1 MSTRRSG
8 PGKTFLFGF
17 TLAVAAA
24 TVILLPCPTAAQAVS
39 GVISGNVA
47 DPQGQVIPGA
57 TLTIV
62 SEATN
67 DARVTVSDGN
77 GSFQVTNLQ
86 PGSYTVRVEMPSFR
100 TLERKNVVLSAG
112 ERLSVGTLTLDIG
125 SLGETVVVEARGT
138 QVNVAET
145 QHSGLITSR
154 QIEQV
159 QVLGRDVTSIMRLLP
174 GVRYENTVDSLGMS
188 FGTDVPNVGGARRDW
203 SNVIVDG
210 VVANEVGASN
220 LMAQQINLDAIAE
233 VRVLLNS
240 YRAEYGRAG
249 GGQVQIVSK
258 SGTSNYHG
266 NLYYYGRNEAL
277 NATDF
282 FVNRANAKKPR
293 YRFNTYGAN
302 LGGPVPKLDKKLFF
316 FYSLE
321 APLVSRPG
329 QLRNWTMPTAAEMS
343 GDFSQTLDS
352 QGRLINIKDPLR
364 EGACNAVTGGPG
376 CFPGNII
383 PAARINSN
391 GRALLNMLPRA
402 NNFDRTFTQGQ
413 FNYSTQ
419 ENAENPK
426 MNNVVR
432 VDWRPSSNDS
442 LYFTFKD
449 WYSDQR
455 GSEITAGPAKWGFF
469 NTHYL
474 NTDRGV
480 SANYAKIIRS
490 NLVLD
495 TDFGT
500 RQQTEQ
506 FYPLTQGDW
515 DRINRDNVG
524 FTVGQFHPE
533 LNPRNVIPKV
543 NFNVPNSPNF
553 TFDNRLVDEGQAWLT
568 SIRTNLTWIK
578 GNHSFK
584 GGYYFEQSRNS
595 EGNGGVGAGPWAGEF
610 TFNTDTSNP
619 FDTNYS
625 YANALLGTFR
635 EYREID
641 AFSEVKGK
649 RYISEFY
656 LQDTWKASPRITL
669 DYGVRFLW
677 YTPWYSTQ
685 PAAVFVPERYDP
697 AKAPRLYQPA
707 RINNTNV
714 AFDPVTGQT
723 LANVFV
729 GSFVPGTGDRYN
741 GMVSSSDPNYPRG
754 FRDNQGIEP
763 EPRLGFAWDLTGD
776 GKTAV
781 HSSVGLYHNPHVNAN
796 GMDAMA
802 RNPPAQNTPSINYG
816 TMDTLLAAGA
826 QGAFS
831 NRPSDVFGVERDAK
845 TPKSYNYSVGVQRDI
860 GWGTVIDV
868 TYAGFQM
875 RNAEM
880 ATSINAVPDGAR
892 FLDVNPQNANPQNP
906 TAAKPAEFLRPYLGY
921 QNITIREHFGTGT
934 YNSLQVQLNR
944 RYIRGLQFAVA
955 YTFGKT
961 VTDGT
966 NGNPPGFNTL
976 RTQTFWNE
984 GPSTSTQLHNLVIN
998 YTWDVPN
1005 GSGLW
1010 NNLLTRGLLDG
1021 WQLSGDTAF
1030 VSGDWAGGATPAG
1043 ANISLST
1050 TDNFN
1055 FTGGDVAARPNVRGN
1070 GLCTNGNCDPTP
1082 GGSGSYFDVSAY
1094 SRPSGRGDIGNAP
1107 ASYYRM
1113 PKIVLSNMSI
1123 FKNFQWG
1130 GGKRIQFRWEAYNV
1144 FNQVNWD
1151 MLNTNAQFN
1160 SDGLQVNAAF
1170 GQATRA
1176 RAPRVMQGAI
1186 RFSF

>member
-1 MSTRRSG
+1 MCRPRSG
-8 PGKTFLFGF
+8 SLRWL
-17 TLAVAAA
+17 LAAVVTA
-24 TVILLPCPTAAQAVS
+24 VLLPCFAMAQAVT
-39 GVISGNVA
+39 GTISGTVV
-47 DPQGQVIPGA
+47 DQQGQVIPGA
-57 TLTIV
+57 SVTVTN
-62 SEATN
+62 EANN
-67 DARVTVSDGN
+67 DARPAVSDARGD
-77 GSFQVTNLQ
+77 FQVTNLQ
-86 PGSYTVRVEMPSFR
+86 PGMYTVRIALESFR
-100 TLERKNVVLSAG
+100 TLERKNIVLSAA
-112 ERLSVGTLTLDIG
+112 ERLSVGNLALEVG
-125 SLGETVVVEARGT
+125 SVGETVTVEATGT
-138 QVNVAET
+138 HVNTAET
-145 QHSGLITSR
+145 QHSGVITAT

-233 VRVLLNS
+233 VKILLNT

-249 GGQVQIVSK
+249 GGQVQIVTK
-258 SGTSNYHG
+258 SGGSSYRG
-266 NLYYYGRNEAL
+266 NLYYYGRHENL
-277 NATDF
+277 NANNF
-282 FVNRANAKKPR
+282 FLNRQNVAKPR

-302 LGGPVPKLDKKLFF
+302 LGGPVPGGSKKVFF

-329 QLRNWTMPTAAEMS
+329 PLRNWTMPTARELQ

-364 EGACNAVTGGPG
+364 EGTCSPTAGGPA

-383 PAARINSN
+383 PPNRINRN
-391 GRALLNMLPRA
+391 GLALLNMLPRA
-402 NNFDRTFTQGQ
+402 TNFDRAFTQGQ
-413 FNYSTQ
+413 FNHSTQ

-432 VDWRPSSNDS
+432 VDWRPSARDS
-442 LYFTFKD
+442 FYFTFKD

-480 SANYAKIIRS
+480 SANYTRIIRA

-495 TDFGT
+495 SDIGT

-543 NFNVPNSPNF
+543 TFGGGGLSNLPGFS
-553 TFDNRLVDEGQAWLT
+553 FDNRLVDQGEAWLT
-568 SIRTNLTWIK
+568 SLRSNLTWLK
-578 GNHSFK
+578 GRHSYKAGF
-584 GGYYFEQSRNS
+584 YLEQSRNS
-595 EGNGGVGAGPWAGEF
+595 EGNGGVGAGPWAGQF
-610 TFNTDTSNP
+610 AFNVDSSNP
-619 FDTNYS
+619 VDTNNT
-625 YANALLGTFR
+625 YANALIGSFR
-635 EYREID
+635 DYTEID

-649 RYISEFY
+649 RLLSEFY
-656 LQDTWKASPRITL
+656 VQDTWRATQRLTF
-669 DYGVRFLW
+669 DFGVRFLW
-677 YTPWYSTQ
+677 YEPWHSTQ

-697 AKAPRLYQPA
+697 ARAPRLYQPA
-707 RINNTNV
+707 RVNNV
-714 AFDPVTGQT
+714 AVALDPVTGQT
-723 LANVFV
+723 LPNVFV

-741 GMVSSSDPNYPRG
+741 GMVSSSDPNYPKG
-754 FRDNQGIEP
+754 FRDSQGIEP
-763 EPRLGFAWDLTGD
+763 EPRFGLAWDIAGD
-776 GKTAV
+776 GKTAL
-781 HSSVGLYHNPHVNAN
+781 HASAGIYHNPHVNAN

-802 RNPPAQNTPSINYG
+802 RNPPAQNTPSIFYG
-816 TMDTLLAAGA
+816 TMDTLLSAGA

-831 NRPSDVFGVERDAK
+831 NRPSGVFGIERDAK
-845 TPKSYNYSVGVQRDI
+845 TPTSYNYSIGVQREL

-875 RNAEM
+875 RNAEIQR
-880 ATSINAVPDGAR
+880 SINSVPDGAR

-906 TAAKPAEFLRPYLGY
+906 ASAKPNEFLRPYLGY
-921 QNITIREHFGTGT
+921 QDINIREHFGTGY
-934 YNSLQVQLNR
+934 YNALQVQLNR

-955 YTFGKT
+955 YTLGKT
-961 VTDGT
+961 ITDGT
-966 NGNPPGFNTL
+966 SGNPPGQNSL
-976 RTQTFWNE
+976 RPGKAWNE
-984 GPSTSTQLHNLVIN
+984 GPATSTQLHNLVVS

-1005 GSGLW
+1005 GSRMW
-1010 NNLLTRGLLDG
+1010 NTWLTRGLLDG
-1021 WQLSGDTAF
+1021 WQFSGDTGL
-1030 VSGDWAGGATPAG
+1030 VSGDWAGV
-1043 ANISLST
+1043 ANVST
-1050 TDNFN
+1050 TDNFD
-1055 FTGGDVAARPNVRGN
+1055 FTGSEVGARPNVSGDVV
-1070 GLCTNGNCDPTP
+1070 CTTGNCDPTP
-1082 GGSGSYFDVSAY
+1082 GAGGSYFNIAAF
-1094 SRPSGRGDIGNAP
+1094 SRPTGRGDIGNAP
-1107 ASYYRM
+1107 VTFYRM
-1113 PKIVLSNMSI
+1113 PKIVLSNMSV
-1123 FKNFQWG
+1123 FKNFQLG
-1130 GGKRIQFRWEAYNV
+1130 GGRRIQFRWEAYNV

-1151 MLNTNAQFN
+1151 ELNTTAQFN
-1160 SDGLQVNAAF
+1160 AQGQQVNANF

-1176 RAPRVMQGAI
+1176 RAARVMQGAI
-1186 RFSF
+1186 RFTF

>member
-1 MSTRRSG
+1 MSRFGSG
-8 PGKTFLFGF
+8 VLPLVLVVVLSP
-17 TLAVAAA
+17 LASPRPAE
-24 TVILLPCPTAAQAVS
+24 AQAVA
-39 GVISGNVA
+39 GTISGTVV
-47 DPQGQVIPGA
+47 DQQGQIIPGA

-62 SEATN
+62 NEATN
-67 DARVTVSDGN
+67 DTRLSVSDERGN
-77 GSFQVTNLQ
+77 FQITNLQ
-86 PGSYTVRVEMPSFR
+86 PNSYTVRIEMQGFR
-100 TLERKNVVLSAG
+100 THERKNVVLSAG
-112 ERLSVGTLTLDIG
+112 ERLSVGTVALQVG
-125 SLGETVVVEARGT
+125 GLGETVTVEARGS

-145 QHSGLITSR
+145 QHSGVITSR

-188 FGTDVPNVGGARRDW
+188 FGTSVPNVGGARRDW

-210 VVANEVGASN
+210 VISNEVGNSG

-233 VRVLLNS
+233 VRILLNS

-258 SGTSNYHG
+258 GGTSQYRG
-266 NLYYYGRNEAL
+266 NLYYYGRHESL
-277 NATDF
+277 NATNF
-282 FVNRANAKKPR
+282 FINRANADKPR

-302 LGGPVPKLDKKLFF
+302 LGGPVPRLNDKLFF
-316 FYSLE
+316 FYSME

-329 QLRNWTMPTAAEMS
+329 PLRNWTMPTDREMQ

-352 QGRLINIKDPLR
+352 QGRLIHIRDPLR
-364 EGACNAVTGGPG
+364 QGACNAVSGGPA

-383 PAARINSN
+383 PADRINSS
-391 GRALLNMLPRA
+391 GRALLNVLPRA

-419 ENAENPK
+419 ENADNPK
-426 MNNVVR
+426 LNNIVR
-432 VDWRPSSNDS
+432 VDWRPNGSDS
-442 LYFTFKD
+442 FYFTFKD

-480 SANYAKIIRS
+480 SANYTKIIQS

-506 FYPLTQGDW
+506 FYPLTDRDW
-515 DRINRDNVG
+515 ERINRDNVG
-524 FTVGQFHPE
+524 FTAGQFHPE

-543 NFNVPNSPNF
+543 NFNVPMSPNF

-578 GNHSFK
+578 GSHSFK
-584 GGYYFEQSRNS
+584 GGFYFEQSRNS
-595 EGNGGVGAGPWAGEF
+595 EGSGGVGAGPWAGEIF
-610 TFNTDTSNP
+610 FNTDTNNP

-625 YANALLGTFR
+625 YANALIGSFR

-656 LQDTWKASPRITL
+656 LQDTWKATRRLTF

-697 AKAPRLYQPA
+697 ARAPRMYEPA
-707 RINNTNV
+707 RINNVNV
-714 AFDPVTGQT
+714 ARDPVTGEVRP
-723 LANVFV
+723 NVFV

-741 GMVSSSDPNYPRG
+741 GMVTSSDPNYPKG
-754 FRDNQGIEP
+754 FRENQGIEP
-763 EPRLGFAWDLTGD
+763 EPRLGLAWDITGD
-776 GKTAV
+776 SKTAL
-781 HSSVGLYHNPHVNAN
+781 HTSVGLYHNPHVNAN
-796 GMDAMA
+796 GLDAMA
-802 RNPPAQNTPSINYG
+802 RNPPAQNTPSIIYS
-816 TMDTLLAAGA
+816 TLDTFLAAGG

-831 NRPSDVFGVERDAK
+831 NRPSAVFGVERDAK
-845 TPKSYNYSVGVQRDI
+845 TPKSYNYSIGVQREI
-860 GWGTVIDV
+860 GWGTVLDV

-875 RNAEM
+875 RNGEIGL
-880 ATSINAVPDGAR
+880 SINSVPDGAR
-892 FLDVNPQNANPQNP
+892 FLDINPQNANPQNP
-906 TAAKPAEFLRPYLGY
+906 TTPKPSEFLRPYLGY
-921 QNITIREHFGTGT
+921 QDITIRQHFGRAS
-934 YNSLQVQLNR
+934 YNALQVQLNR

-955 YTFGKT
+955 YTLGKT
-961 VTDGT
+961 ITDGT
-966 NGNPPGFNTL
+966 SGTPPSQNSL
-976 RTQTFWNE
+976 RPSDAWNE
-984 GPSTSTQLHNLVIN
+984 GPDTSTQLHNLVLN

-1005 GSGLW
+1005 GSRMW
-1010 NNLLTRGLLDG
+1010 NNALMRGLLDG

-1030 VSGDWAGGATPAG
+1030 VSGDWAGAST
-1043 ANISLST
+1043 ST
-1050 TDNFN
+1050 TDNFD
-1055 FTGGDVAARPNVRGN
+1055 FTGGDGGTRPRIN
-1070 GLCTNGNCDPTP
+1070 GDPADAVCTSGNCDPTP
-1082 GGSGSYFDVSAY
+1082 GGGGSYFNISTF
-1094 SRPSGRGDIGNAP
+1094 SRLTGRGDIGNAP
-1107 ASYYRM
+1107 VTFYRL

-1123 FKNFQWG
+1123 FKNFQLG

-1144 FNQVNWD
+1144 FNQVNWS
-1151 MLNTNAQFN
+1151 LINTTAQFN
-1160 SDGLQVNAAF
+1160 PAGEMVNASF
-1170 GQATRA
+1170 GQATQA
-1176 RAPRVMQGAI
+1176 RDARVMQGAV

>member
-1 MSTRRSG
+1 M
-8 PGKTFLFGF
+8 
-17 TLAVAAA
+17 VAAA
-24 TVILLPCPTAAQAVS
+24 VTLLPRSSAAQAVS
-39 GVISGNVA
+39 GTISGNVA

-57 TLTIV
+57 TLTIIN
-62 SEATN
+62 EATN
-67 DARVTVSDGN
+67 DSRLTVSAGN
-77 GSFQVTNLQ
+77 GGFQITNLQ
-86 PGSYTVRVEMPSFR
+86 PGTYTVKVEMPSFR

-145 QHSGLITSR
+145 QHSGLITAK

-282 FVNRANAKKPR
+282 FVNRANAEKPR

-302 LGGPVPKLDKKLFF
+302 LGGPVPKLDRKLFF
-316 FYSLE
+316 FYSME

-329 QLRNWTMPTAAEMS
+329 PLRNWMMPTDREMQ

-364 EGACNAVTGGPG
+364 EGACNAVSGGPG

-383 PAARINSN
+383 PANRLNAS

-402 NNFDRTFTQGQ
+402 NNFDRTFTQGL

-419 ENAENPK
+419 ENADNPK
-426 MNNVVR
+426 LNNVVR
-432 VDWRPSSNDS
+432 VDWRPSPNDS
-442 LYFTFKD
+442 FYFTFKD
-449 WYSDQR
+449 WYSDQK

-480 SANYAKIIRS
+480 SANYAKIIKS

-495 TDFGT
+495 TDFGI

-506 FYPLTQGDW
+506 FYPLTDGDW
-515 DRINRDNVG
+515 DRIDRANVG
-524 FTVGQFHPE
+524 FNVGQFHPE

-543 NFNVPNSPNF
+543 TFSTATNHTFPNY

-568 SIRTNLTWIK
+568 SIRSNLTWIR

-584 GGYYFEQSRNS
+584 GGVYFEQSRNS

-610 TFNTDTSNP
+610 TFSTDTSNP
-619 FDTNYS
+619 FETNYP
-625 YANALLGTFR
+625 YASALIGSFSS
-635 EYREID
+635 YREID

-656 LQDTWKASPRITL
+656 LQDTWKANRRLTL
-669 DYGVRFLW
+669 DYGLRFLW

-685 PAAVFVPERYDP
+685 PASVFVPERYDP

-707 RINNTNV
+707 RINNVNV
-714 AFDPVTGQT
+714 ALDPVTGQT
-723 LANVFV
+723 LPNVFV

-741 GMVSSSDPNYPRG
+741 GMVTSDDPNYPKG
-754 FRDNQGIEP
+754 FRDSQGLEP
-763 EPRLGFAWDLTGD
+763 EPRLGLAWDIAGD
-776 GKTAV
+776 AKTAL
-781 HSSVGLYHNPHVNAN
+781 HASVGLYHNPHVNAN
-796 GMDAMA
+796 GLDAMA
-802 RNPPAQNTPSINYG
+802 RNPPSQNTPSIIYG
-816 TMDTLLAAGA
+816 TMDTLLAVGA

-831 NRPSDVFGVERDAK
+831 NRPSDAFGIQRDAP
-845 TPKSYNYSVGVQRDI
+845 TPKSYNYSVGVQREL

-875 RNAEM
+875 RDAEM
-880 ATSINAVPDGAR
+880 NSTINSVPDRAR
-892 FLDVNPQNANPQNP
+892 FLDENPQNADPRNL

-955 YTFGKT
+955 YTLGNT
-961 VTDGT
+961 TSDGT
-966 NGNPPGFNTL
+966 NYNTIRPGAA
-976 RTQTFWNE
+976 WNE
-984 GPSTSTQLHNLVIN
+984 GPTSSTQLHTLVLN

-1005 GSGLW
+1005 GSGMW
-1010 NNLLTRGLLDG
+1010 NNMLTRGLLDG
-1021 WQLSGDTAF
+1021 WQLSGDTGF
-1030 VSGDWAGGATPAG
+1030 VSGDWSGAGT
-1043 ANISLST
+1043 LST

-1055 FTGGDVAARPNVRGN
+1055 FTGGDVAARPNVSGD
-1070 GLCTNGNCDPTP
+1070 GTCTSGNCDPTP
-1082 GGSGSYFDVSAY
+1082 GGTGSYFDS
-1094 SRPSGRGDIGNAP
+1094 SLWTRPSGRGDIGNAP
-1107 ASYYRM
+1107 VTFYRL

-1123 FKNFQWG
+1123 FKNFQLG

-1144 FNQVNWD
+1144 FNQVNWS
-1151 MLNTNAQFN
+1151 AIN
-1160 SDGLQVNAAF
+1160 SNPQYNEAGVQVNQNF
-1170 GQATRA
+1170 GQATSA
-1176 RAPRVMQGAI
+1176 RAPRIMQGAI
-1186 RFSF
+1186 RFTF

>member
-1 MSTRRSG
+1 MSRFSS
-8 PGKTFLFGF
+8 KAQLVLL
-17 TLAVAAA
+17 LAVAAVLLPRVTAGQAVTGTISGTVTDQQGSVIAGA
-24 TVILLPCPTAAQAVS
+24 TV
-39 GVISGNVA
+39 
-47 DPQGQVIPGA
+47 
-57 TLTIV
+57 TITN
-62 SEATN
+62 EATN
-67 DARVTVSDGN
+67 DPRVVVTDERGD
-77 GSFQVTNLQ
+77 FQATNLQ
-86 PGSYTVRVEMPSFR
+86 PGSYTARVELASFR
-100 TLERKNVVLSAG
+100 SYERKNIILSAA
-112 ERLSVGTLTLDIG
+112 ERLSIGTVVLQVGT
-125 SLGETVVVEARGT
+125 LGETVTVEARGT
-138 QVNVAET
+138 HVNVAET
-145 QHSGLITSR
+145 QHSGVITAT

-233 VRVLLNS
+233 VRILLNS
-240 YRAEYGRAG
+240 YRAEFGRAG

-258 SGTSNYHG
+258 SGSSSYRG
-266 NLYYYGRNEAL
+266 NLYYYGRHENL
-277 NATDF
+277 NATNF
-282 FVNRANAKKPR
+282 FLNRQNVDKPR

-302 LGGPVPKLDKKLFF
+302 LGGPVPRSKKLFF

-321 APLVSRPG
+321 APRVSRPG
-329 QLRNWTMPTAAEMS
+329 PLRNWTMPTAAELR

-383 PAARINSN
+383 PSSRFDSN
-391 GRALLNMLPRA
+391 GLALLNMLPRA
-402 NNFDRTFTQGQ
+402 NNFDRAFTQGQ

-432 VDWRPSSNDS
+432 VDWRPSATDS
-442 LYFTFKD
+442 FYFTFKD

-480 SANYAKIIRS
+480 SANYSKILRS
-490 NLVLD
+490 NLVVD
-495 TDFGT
+495 TDVGT

-515 DRINRDNVG
+515 DRITRSNVG
-524 FTVGQFHPE
+524 FTLGQFHPE
-533 LNPRNVIPKV
+533 LNPLNVIPKV

-553 TFDNRLVDEGQAWLT
+553 TFDNRLVDQGEAWLT
-568 SIRTNLTWIK
+568 SIRSNLTWIR
-578 GNHSFK
+578 GSHSFK
-584 GGYYFEQSRNS
+584 TGFYFEQSRNS
-595 EGNGGVGAGPWAGEF
+595 EGNGGVGAGPWAGQF
-610 TFNTDTSNP
+610 TFNTDTNNP

-625 YANALLGTFR
+625 YANALIGSFR
-635 EYREID
+635 DYTEID
-641 AFSEVKGK
+641 AFSEVIGK
-649 RYISEFY
+649 RYITEFY
-656 LQDTWKASPRITL
+656 AQDTWRATRRLTV
-669 DYGVRFLW
+669 DYGVRFLF

-697 AKAPRLYQPA
+697 ARAPRLYQPA
-707 RINNTNV
+707 RINNVNV

-723 LANVFV
+723 LPNVFV

-741 GMVSSSDPNYPRG
+741 GMVTNADPNYPKG
-754 FRDNQGIEP
+754 FRDSQGIEP
-763 EPRLGFAWDLTGD
+763 EPRLGFAWDITGD
-776 GKTAV
+776 NKTGLHA
-781 HSSVGLYHNPHVNAN
+781 SVGVYHNPHVNAN

-816 TMDTLLAAGA
+816 TMDTLLALGA

-831 NRPSDVFGVERDAK
+831 NRPSSVFGVERDAK
-845 TPKSYNYSVGVQRDI
+845 TPTSYNYSLGVQREL
-860 GWGTVIDV
+860 GWGTVLDV

-875 RNAEM
+875 LHAEIQK
-880 ATSINAVPDGAR
+880 SINAVPDGAR

-906 TAAKPAEFLRPYLGY
+906 TTAKPSEFLRPYLGY
-921 QNITIREHFGTGT
+921 QDINIREHFGTGH

-955 YTFGKT
+955 YTLGKT
-961 VTDGT
+961 ITDGT
-966 NGNPPGFNTL
+966 SGNPPGQNSL
-976 RTQTFWNE
+976 RLGKAWNE
-984 GPSTSTQLHNLVIN
+984 GPSTSTQLQNLVVS

-1005 GSGLW
+1005 GSRLVNGWLA
-1010 NNLLTRGLLDG
+1010 RGLLDG
-1021 WQLSGDTAF
+1021 WQFSGDTGL
-1030 VSGDWAGGATPAG
+1030 VSGDWNGAST
-1043 ANISLST
+1043 ST
-1050 TDNFN
+1050 TDNFD
-1055 FTGGDVAARPNVRGN
+1055 FTGGDGGTRPRISGNV
-1070 GLCTNGNCDPTP
+1070 LCTSGNCDPTP
-1082 GGSGSYFDVSAY
+1082 GAGGSYFNIAAF
-1094 SRPSGRGDIGNAP
+1094 SRLTGRGDIGNAP
-1107 ASYYRM
+1107 VTFYRM

-1123 FKNFQWG
+1123 FKNFQVG
-1130 GGKRIQFRWEAYNV
+1130 GGRRIQFRWEAYNV

-1151 MLNTNAQFN
+1151 AINTNAQFN
-1160 SDGLQVNAAF
+1160 PQGEMVNANF
-1170 GQATRA
+1170 GQATSA
-1176 RAPRVMQGAI
+1176 RNARIMQGAI
-1186 RFSF
+1186 RFTF

>member
-1 MSTRRSG
+1 MLRQRSG
-8 PGKTFLFGF
+8 LLRSLLATSCMV
-17 TLAVAAA
+17 TLPHLV
-24 TVILLPCPTAAQAVS
+24 AAQAVTGIVS
-39 GVISGNVA
+39 GTVV
-47 DPQGQVIPGA
+47 DPQGQVVPGA
-57 TLTIV
+57 T
-62 SEATN
+62 
-67 DARVTVSDGN
+67 VTVIDERTNNPRAAVTDDKGD
-77 GSFQVTNLQ
+77 FQVTNLQ
-86 PGSYTVRVEMPSFR
+86 PSTYTVKVELASFR
-100 TLERKNVVLSAG
+100 TYERKNVVLSAA
-112 ERLSVGTLTLDIG
+112 ERLSVGRIVLDVG
-125 SLGETVVVEARGT
+125 SVGETVTVEARGT
-138 QVNVAET
+138 HVNTAET
-145 QHSGLITSR
+145 QHSGLITST
-154 QIEQV
+154 QIEQI

-233 VRVLLNS
+233 VKVLLNS

-258 SGTSNYHG
+258 SGGSQYRG
-266 NLYYYGRNEAL
+266 NLYYYGRHEKL

-282 FVNRANAKKPR
+282 FVNRANADKPR

-302 LGGPVPKLDKKLFF
+302 LGGPVPGKREKLFF

-321 APLVSRPG
+321 APLVNRPG
-329 QLRNWTMPTAAEMS
+329 PLRNWTMPTEAELR

-352 QGRLINIKDPLR
+352 QGRLIYLRDPQR
-364 EGACNAVTGGPG
+364 EGACNAVTGGPA

-383 PAARINSN
+383 PANRINTN
-391 GRALLNMLPRA
+391 GLALLKMLPRA
-402 NNFDRTFTQGQ
+402 NNFNRTFTQGQ

-432 VDWRPSSNDS
+432 LDWRPSATDS

-474 NTDRGV
+474 NTDRGGSV
-480 SANYAKIIRS
+480 NYTKIFKS
-490 NLVLD
+490 NLVSD
-495 TDFGT
+495 TDFGI

-515 DRINRDNVG
+515 DRINRTNVG
-524 FTVGQFHPE
+524 FNVGQFHPE

-553 TFDNRLVDEGQAWLT
+553 TFDNRLVDQGEAWLT
-568 SIRTNLTWIK
+568 SLRTNLTWIR
-578 GNHSFK
+578 GSHSLK
-584 GGYYFEQSRNS
+584 GGFYYELSQNS
-595 EGNGGVGAGPWAGEF
+595 EGSGGVGAGPWAGQ
-610 TFNTDTSNP
+610 FNFSTDTSNP

-625 YANALLGTFR
+625 FANALTGAFQSYT
-635 EYREID
+635 EID
-641 AFSEVKGK
+641 AFSEVIGK

-656 LQDTWKASPRITL
+656 LQDTWKASRRLTL

-677 YTPWYSTQ
+677 YTPWYSEK

-707 RINNTNV
+707 RINNVNV
-714 AFDPVTGQT
+714 ALDPVTGQT
-723 LANVFV
+723 LPNVYV

-741 GMVSSSDPNYPRG
+741 GMVTNADPDYPKG

-763 EPRLGFAWDLTGD
+763 EPRLGLAWDILD
-776 GKTAV
+776 DNKMAL
-781 HSSVGLYHNPHVNAN
+781 HASVGIYHNPHVNAN
-796 GMDAMA
+796 GLDAMA
-802 RNPPAQNTPSINYG
+802 RNPPVQNTPSINYS
-816 TMDTLLAAGA
+816 TLDTFLGVGA

-845 TPKSYNYSVGVQRDI
+845 TPKSYNYSVGVQREI
-860 GWGTVIDV
+860 GWGTVLDV

-875 RNAEM
+875 RNAEL
-880 ATSINAVPDGAR
+880 ATSINSVPDGAR
-892 FLDVNPQNANPQNP
+892 FVDVNPQNADPRNPA
-906 TAAKPAEFLRPYLGY
+906 TAKPAEFLRPYLGY
-921 QNITIREHFGTGT
+921 QNITIREHFGTGH

-955 YTFGKT
+955 YTLAKT

-966 NGNPPGFNTL
+966 SGNPPGFNTL
-976 RTQTFWNE
+976 RPQDSWNV
-984 GPSTSTQLHNLVIN
+984 GPSTSTQLHNLVVN

-1005 GSGLW
+1005 GSGMW
-1010 NNLLTRGLLDG
+1010 NSWLTRGLLDG
-1021 WQLSGDTAF
+1021 WQFSGDTAV
-1030 VSGDWAGGATPAG
+1030 VSGDWSGVNSVA
-1043 ANISLST
+1043 T

-1055 FTGGDVAARPNVRGN
+1055 FTGGDVAARPNVTGD
-1070 GLCTNGNCDPTP
+1070 GLCTSGNCDPTP
-1082 GGSGSYFDVSAY
+1082 GGGGSYFDISAF

-1107 ASYYRM
+1107 VTFFRL

-1123 FKNFQWG
+1123 FKNFRVG
-1130 GGKRIQFRWEAYNV
+1130 RTRRIQFRWEAYNV
-1144 FNQVNWD
+1144 FNQVNWS
-1151 MLNTNAQFN
+1151 MINRTAQFN
-1160 SDGLQVNAAF
+1160 PAGEQVNASF
-1170 GQATRA
+1170 GQATES

-1186 RFSF
+1186 RFTF